1 MPVPSIERT
10 LVKSPP
16 ELWELVD
23 DHELMERWSAE
34 LFAEAGGGG
43 VRVVEREPGER
54 LVWEVPAGGDPARIE
69 LLLAEKGWG
78 TTVSI
83 RVAGPGARSDDAA
96 DSHLEQLL
104 DELGSPQRQPFTRT

>member
-1 MPVPSIERT
+1 VPSIERT

-34 LFAEAGGGG
+34 LFGAAGG
-43 VRVVEREPGER
+43 VRVLAREPGER
-54 LVWEVPAGGDPARIE
+54 LVWEVPADGDPPRIE

-83 RVAGPGARSDDAA
+83 RVAGPDARSDDAA

>member
-34 LFAEAGGGG
+34 LLGAAGG

-54 LVWEVPAGGDPARIE
+54 LVWEVPSDGDPARIE

-83 RVAGPGARSDDAA
+83 RVAGPVARSDDGAE
-96 DSHLEQLL
+96 SPLEQLL

>member
-1 MPVPSIERT
+1 VPVPSIERT

-34 LFAEAGGGG
+34 LLDATGG

-54 LVWEVPAGGDPARIE
+54 LVWEVPADGDPARIE

-83 RVAGPGARSDDAA
+83 RVAGPGARSDDGA

>member
-1 MPVPSIERT
+1 VPSIERT

-23 DHELMERWSAE
+23 DQELMERWSAE
-34 LFAEAGGGG
+34 LLGAAGR
-43 VRVVEREPGER
+43 VRVVERERGER
-54 LVWEVPAGGDPARIE
+54 LVWEVPADGDPARIE
-69 LLLAEKGWG
+69 LVLAEKGWG

>member
-1 MPVPSIERT
+1 VPVPSIERT

-23 DHELMERWSAE
+23 DRELMQRWSAA
-34 LFAEAGGGG
+34 LLGSAGG

-54 LVWEVPAGGDPARIE
+54 LVWEVPADGDPARIE
-69 LLLAEKGWG
+69 FLLAEKGWG

-83 RVAGPGARSDDAA
+83 EVEGPGVRADDGA
-96 DSHLEQLL
+96 DSPLERLL

>member
-1 MPVPSIERT
+1 VPVPSIERT

-23 DHELMERWSAE
+23 DRELMERWSAE
-34 LFAEAGGGG
+34 LFAEAGRGG
-43 VRVVEREPGER
+43 VRVLEREPGER
-54 LVWEVPAGGDPARIE
+54 LVWEVPADGYRARIE

-83 RVAGPGARSDDAA
+83 RIVGPGARSDDGA
-96 DSHLEQLL
+96 DSPLEHLL